1 MYCPLDILGSNI
13 SCIFICYLPKAK
25 EIEMEHLQRHLAEKD
40 RVIQDARTSEEEA
53 KVSHIAVNA
62 ISPSLC

>member
-1 MYCPLDILGSNI
+1 
-13 SCIFICYLPKAK
+13 
-25 EIEMEHLQRHLAEKD
+25 MEHLQRHLAEKD